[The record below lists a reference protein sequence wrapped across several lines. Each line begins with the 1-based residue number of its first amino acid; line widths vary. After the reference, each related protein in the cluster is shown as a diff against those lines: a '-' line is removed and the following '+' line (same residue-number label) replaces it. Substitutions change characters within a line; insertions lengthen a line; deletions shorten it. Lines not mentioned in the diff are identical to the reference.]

1 MSKDYIEIKQFAE
14 IAGVSVQSIYKRL
27 KKQNNPLQPYF
38 KEVDG
43 KKFLRR
49 SALLNVYGI
58 EDPVVPLQRAI
69 EEDQRPHEAEP
80 EKKESP
86 ASEPKEKKDPTERL
100 LDLLEQQLK
109 EKDLQLQEKDKQIKE
124 KDEQIKTILSELQ
137 AITKVADQQQQ
148 LTAMDKGLLPKAK
161 KDPEDPE
168 VNAASFGSV
177 DPEDPEVNAA
187 AVAEI
192 DPEDPERSAAE
203 PKKKGLFS
211 WLRG

>member
-49 SALLNVYGI
+49 SALKNVYGI
-58 EDPVVPLQRAI
+58 EDYEAGYEDHRAPLQFSTETDKPI
-69 EEDQRPHEAEP
+69 HEAAA

-109 EKDLQLQEKDKQIKE
+109 EKDQQLQEKDKQIKE
-124 KDEQIKTILSELQ
+124 KDEQIKTILGELQ

-161 KDPEDPE
+161 KDKKDPE
-168 VNAASFGSV
+168 VK
-177 DPEDPEVNAA
+177 AA
-187 AVAEI
+187 AVVEV

>member
-1 MSKDYIEIKQFAE
+1 MVYKLSKDYIEIKQFAE

-58 EDPVVPLQRAI
+58 EDPVVPLHRAI
-69 EEDQRPHEAEP
+69 EEDQPLHEAEP
-80 EKKESP
+80 MREEKP
-86 ASEPKEKKDPTERL
+86 ASAAAEKKDPTERL

-109 EKDLQLQEKDKQIKE
+109 EKDQQLKEKDKQIQE
-124 KDEQIKTILSELQ
+124 KDEQINSLLDRL
-137 AITKVADQQQQ
+137 ADITRVADQQQK
-148 LTAMDKGLLPKAK
+148 LSAADKGLLPPADNKTIV
-161 KDPEDPE
+161 DPVVEVKEAAAETEDPPATDKE
-168 VNAASFGSV
+168 T
-177 DPEDPEVNAA
+177 
-187 AVAEI
+187 
-192 DPEDPERSAAE
+192 AAE
-203 PKKKGLFS
+203 PKKKGLLS